1 MGLAYLA
8 ILNTLPALQVR
19 VQFRSMQLIQCNN
32 LCKDTFA
39 ETFCINNPESSCW
52 YSTI

>member
-39 ETFCINNPESSCW
+39 ETFCINNPESSC
-52 YSTI
+52 